1 MKFKK
6 IVAIDNISFT
16 EDRYRDLDDYADVVE
31 LHNDYP
37 TKNSEI
43 IKRIGDADCAL
54 VSWNTKVDREVL
66 ETCPN
71 LKYVGMCCSLYDEK
85 SANVDIACAREHG
98 IKVLGIRDYG
108 DQGVVEYV
116 ATELIDLLHGF
127 EGKRWKESEIREI
140 TGTKI
145 GIIGL
150 GTVGSMVAQSLQTFG
165 GDLYYSDVRRRP
177 DLERK
182 GIKFLP
188 LDDMLRTVDVIST
201 HLPKHL
207 KILTKEKL
215 DIYGNGK
222 IIINPSIGPTYV
234 PGAMLEWLSDK
245 SNYLISEK
253 SSMNGILDKFLK
265 YDNFIYTDNVCGMT
279 EQAKQRLIDKVLENL
294 GIALKG

>member
-16 EDRYRDLDDYADVVE
+16 EDRYSDLDDYADVVE

-85 SANVDIACAREHG
+85 SANVDIECAREHG

-127 EGKRWKESEIREI
+127 EGKRWKDNEIREI

-150 GTVGSMVAQSLQTFG
+150 GTVGSMVAQSLQAFG

-234 PGAMLEWLSDK
+234 PEAMLEWLSDK

-265 YDNFIYTDNVCGMT
+265 CDNFIYTDIVCGMT